1 MVKSSRR
8 LILGYWGWEHC
19 ENSDTCRSLK
29 RDEWLMHL
37 KMGVTLECLGIVVKA
52 QAILSIGKLQSAEA

>member
-1 MVKSSRR
+1 
-8 LILGYWGWEHC
+8 
-19 ENSDTCRSLK
+19 
-29 RDEWLMHL
+29 MHL